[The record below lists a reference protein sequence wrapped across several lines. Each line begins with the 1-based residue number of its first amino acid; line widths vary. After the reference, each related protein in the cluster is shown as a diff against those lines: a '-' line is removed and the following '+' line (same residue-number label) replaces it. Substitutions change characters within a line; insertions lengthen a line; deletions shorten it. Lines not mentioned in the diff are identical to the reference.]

1 MMNRRSIE
9 DALVFHGRITG
20 KWIIQIEPKRVT
32 KDLHRLGYEMAAR
45 RKAVAAVCGWQ
56 GL

>member
-1 MMNRRSIE
+1 MNRRSIE